1 MSKENENAENTA
13 PAASNGDAGAVALT
27 QGRGGILGVKAG
39 MTQVYSDDG
48 EAVAVT
54 VIDLRPNII
63 TQLRTHEKNGYK
75 AVQIG
80 ILPKTKKG
88 ANKAEQ
94 GHNKAAGH
102 PGFYHVQEFRFD
114 AKAKMDGLTV

>member
-1 MSKENENAENTA
+1 MSKENENAEKSAA
-13 PAASNGDAGAVALT
+13 PASGGDAGAVALT

-39 MTQVYSDDG
+39 MTQVYTENGD
-48 EAVAVT
+48 AVAVT

-63 TQLRTHEKNGYK
+63 TQVRTNEKDGYQ
-75 AVQIG
+75 AVQVG
-80 ILPKTKKG
+80 TLAKGKKA

-102 PGFYHVQEFRFD
+102 PGFYYVQEFRFD
-114 AKAKMDGLTV
+114 AK